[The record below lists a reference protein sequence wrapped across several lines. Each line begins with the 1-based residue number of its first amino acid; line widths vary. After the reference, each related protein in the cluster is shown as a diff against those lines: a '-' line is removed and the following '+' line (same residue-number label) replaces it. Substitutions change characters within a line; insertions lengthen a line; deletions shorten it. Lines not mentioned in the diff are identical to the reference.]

1 MKNKFLPILA
11 GALAISL
18 GAITA
23 SAQSA
28 PAGPTIPPDL
38 ARALGPEL
46 QAIIASHRDVAKA
59 LLDQRKDALLA
70 LKNATPAQ
78 RDAILADLRKIMLQH
93 KSDQKELAKAI
104 RDAIKARRD
113 QAKKG

>member
-1 MKNKFLPILA
+1 MKSKLLPALLA
-11 GALAISL
+11 TLALSL
-18 GAITA
+18 GAIPA

-28 PAGPTIPPDL
+28 APTPMIPNDL
-38 ARALGPEL
+38 ARVLGPEL
-46 QAIIASHRDVAKA
+46 QSIIASHRDAAKA
-59 LLDQRKDALLA
+59 LLEQRNVTLQA

-78 RDAILADLRKIMLQH
+78 RDAIIADLRTIMKAH
-93 KSDQKELAKAI
+93 TADQKELAKAI